1 MARNEWWDHWNWP
14 WWLIAIYALNL
25 TLAAA
30 SVVILQNAARKAKS
44 EAEATLD
51 AKVKLLQAATAESEA
66 TNNASQ
72 AESLLEEVRKLRRGA
87 FVPFWESPVLGAI
100 LLPSGGTAFLQML
113 VWFMGR

>member
-1 MARNEWWDHWNWP
+1 LARNEWWDHWNWP